1 MIRIVIVDDDT
12 IFLERIQVLLASIMN
27 KSNLEYT
34 VDTFSS
40 GESMLKSKII
50 YDLLLLDIDMPSI
63 NGFDIIRQINER
75 DTEYDYK
82 AVIYISNYENLVFE
96 SIKYSPLRF
105 VRKNM
110 LETDF
115 AEAIQAFLSKYEN
128 ENELFKFIDK
138 ESNIDMKLN
147 LMDIAYFESYGHA
160 ISLYNK
166 DGTKYC
172 IKRSSYITL
181 NSLDEAYSS
190 KGFIRSHKSYLVNYR
205 HIYKIQENKIYFG
218 NWGVALI
225 TLRNVRE
232 FKLKYQSFVMKEQI

>member
-12 IFLERIQVLLASIMN
+12 IFLERIKSLLSTIMTSAN
-27 KSNLEYT
+27 YEYV
-34 VDTFSS
+34 VDTYSS
-40 GESMLKSKII
+40 GESMLESKMM
-50 YDLLLLDIDMPSI
+50 YDLLLLDIDMPIIS
-63 NGFDIIRQINER
+63 GFDIIKYINDRE
-75 DTEYDYK
+75 TEYSYK

-96 SIKYSPLRF
+96 SFKYSPLRF
-105 VRKNM
+105 VRKSM

-115 AEAIQAFLSKYEN
+115 AEAIQAFLIKYAN
-128 ENELFKFIDK
+128 ENELFLFTDK

-147 LMDIAYFESYGHA
+147 LMNIAYFESYGHD
-160 ISLYNK
+160 ICLYDK
-166 DGTKYC
+166 YGTKYC

-218 NWGVALI
+218 DWGVALI

-232 FKLKYQSFVMKEQI
+232 FKLKYQAFIMKE